1 MIKDS
6 VNKIIRN
13 RTAQNAGW
21 LIGGKVAQM
30 LLSLIVGILTARY
43 LGPSNYGLIG
53 YGTAYMAFFM
63 SLCTL
68 GINSLLVK
76 EFVDNPN
83 GSGMVIGTT
92 LVLKFIA
99 STISFLLILL
109 ITFFVDYGEYNTILI
124 VFLCN
129 LGLVFHIL
137 ETFNYWFQSRLQSK
151 VTAIVTFIA
160 YFSTSLYKIVLLL
173 FNADVFLFALASSV
187 DYVVLGLLLWRSYK
201 KHGGQQLFFSR
212 EYAKGLLSRSIHF
225 IFPGLMV
232 AIYAQTDKFML
243 KQMMSTEAI
252 GFYTTAQIL
261 GGMWTFV
268 LSAIIDSLYP
278 GIMNSYKN
286 NSGFE
291 EKNMILYRIVF
302 YLSIIVST
310 LICLF
315 ARPII
320 GILYGEAYLSAVLP
334 LQIVTWL
341 TGFSFLGVARNAW
354 IVCKNMQKHLIII
367 YVSAAIFNVIFN
379 YLLIPTYGA
388 TGAAIASVVTQ
399 FSTVFIIPLGIN
411 GLRENT
417 LLIIKAISFQ
427 KPT

>member
-6 VNKIIRN
+6 VIKIIRN

-160 YFSTSLYKIVLLL
+160 YFATSLYKIVLLL
-173 FNADVFLFALASSV
+173 FNADVYLFALASSV

-367 YVSAAIFNVIFN
+367 YVSAAIFNVFFN

-388 TGAAIASVVTQ
+388 SGAAIASVVTQ
-399 FSTVFIIPLGIN
+399 FSTVFIIPLGIH